1 MHQIRLF
8 HPDDEPLLADLYEAT
23 VRRWAPALYSPEQ
36 VEAWAIAAR
45 DSERIH
51 AMLTGGQT
59 FVAVDSNDQPIGF
72 SGVEPDGR
80 IASLYI
86 AADSTRQGVGTA
98 LLQHVIRHAAETKIP
113 PLWAEA
119 SFLSRALFERHGF
132 VATDTEYIVLNGV
145 EFKRW
150 IVRQPIQA
158 RSASE

>member
-1 MHQIRLF
+1 MHPIRPL
-8 HPDDEPLLADLYEAT
+8 HPNDEAQLADLYEAT

-45 DSERIH
+45 DSERFH

-59 FVAVDSNDQPIGF
+59 FVAIDSSDQPIGF
-72 SGVEPDGR
+72 SGVEADGH

-86 AADSTRQGVGTA
+86 AAASTRQGVGTA
-98 LLQHVIRHAAETKIP
+98 LLQHIIRHAEETKLP

-119 SFLSRALFERHGF
+119 SFLSRALFERHDF
-132 VATDTEYIVLNGV
+132 VVAEAEYIVLNDV

-150 IVRQPIQA
+150 IVRQQVD
-158 RSASE
+158 